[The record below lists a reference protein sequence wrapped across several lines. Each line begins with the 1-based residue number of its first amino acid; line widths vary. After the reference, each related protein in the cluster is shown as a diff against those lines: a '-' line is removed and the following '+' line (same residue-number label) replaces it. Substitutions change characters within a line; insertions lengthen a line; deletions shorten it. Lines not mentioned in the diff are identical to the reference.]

1 MKKLA
6 ITIVVATIFAITGC
20 SLFSSGGGGG
30 GGSASPAAAAAID
43 AAESAIK
50 KAGSVDGLWR
60 DTASKILK
68 SAKDAA
74 AKGDDANAIKMA
86 NKAKFQAEMG
96 YQQAMSQ
103 EKAGPWLF

>member
-6 ITIVVATIFAITGC
+6 ITIVVATIIIAINGC
-20 SLFSSGGGGG
+20 SLFRSGGG
-30 GGSASPAAAAAID
+30 SNASPAAAAAID
-43 AAESAIK
+43 DAESAIK
-50 KAGSVDGLWR
+50 KASSVDGLWR
-60 DTASKILK
+60 DTASKIIT

-74 AKGDDANAIKMA
+74 AKGDDATAIKMA

-96 YQQAMSQ
+96 YKQAMSQ